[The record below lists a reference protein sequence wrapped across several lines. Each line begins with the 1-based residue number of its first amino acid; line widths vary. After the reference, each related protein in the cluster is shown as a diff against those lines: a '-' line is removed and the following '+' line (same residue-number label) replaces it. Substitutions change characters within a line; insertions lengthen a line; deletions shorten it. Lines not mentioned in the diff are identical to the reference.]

1 MKAAIFDFD
10 GTLADTMG
18 FWNNLARNYLLSI
31 GLKPLS
37 NLEKALEKLTV
48 DEGAIYMKE
57 EYKIDKTEIE
67 IKAEM
72 DELLYK
78 YYRKDAQLKADVL
91 EILEELKC
99 RSVRMAIAS
108 VIDEDFILAVLKRY
122 KISSYFEFIQ
132 TCENVGLNKGDRNF
146 FDLLPERL
154 NLRPDEIYM
163 FEDTLYSIVSAKG
176 VGLKIV
182 GVEDEFAF
190 KDKEKIRELS
200 DIYIRDFSEFIE
212 ILKNKF

>member
-18 FWNNLARNYLLSI
+18 FWNNLARNYLLSL

-37 NLEKALEKLTV
+37 NLEEALEKLTV
-48 DEGAIYMKE
+48 EEGATYLKD

-91 EILEELKC
+91 EILEELKG

-190 KDKEKIRELS
+190 EDKEKIRELS
-200 DIYIRDFSEFIE
+200 DIYIRDFSEFID
-212 ILKNKF
+212 ILKK